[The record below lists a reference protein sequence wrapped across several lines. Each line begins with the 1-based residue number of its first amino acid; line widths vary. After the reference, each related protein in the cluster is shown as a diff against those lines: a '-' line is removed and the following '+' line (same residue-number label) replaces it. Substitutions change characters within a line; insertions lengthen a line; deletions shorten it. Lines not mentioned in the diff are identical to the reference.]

1 MSGIDL
7 LSLLQRWPGRW
18 RHAELWRIACGA
30 APPDGEV
37 IARSVLESISRPLDP
52 LEVFRRLLD
61 DGAFS
66 AAEALL
72 EYPPFADAVDD
83 TLIAL
88 GSELDLDNRRFQVRG
103 QFLSALDVLLM
114 RNQRAGSPI
123 AADDPRLAEALE
135 WSSHDKKRADRLLME
150 IENAVRDAEIERVA
164 LLRTRL
170 EERLARAGGDVPASW
185 RDAVERCLD
194 QRQMDI
200 AEALI
205 SGPFGDAA
213 DADGALPLPL
223 ENARFANISAAQL
236 CRWILGR
243 EAATSG
249 FFPRWDVL
257 SIDAANRS
265 LIETIERLAGAGTSV
280 DDVARLAGELQTRLN
295 VVAARAAVERFGDV
309 YRTALRG
316 LEDEA
321 CPVFAEGAVPFF
333 VAGEGAIPD
342 EATRGVPLAIVF
354 HTGRELQAPVGY
366 VRLTAWDIVR
376 CLVRPDDFGF
386 NLLRIL
392 ASQVSRHRFIPQ
404 RDRSPNN
411 WMARAR
417 SADARNVAERAN
429 RIPQLVSGAAG
440 VGKTSLLMSFL
451 DAFDGKGWTCR
462 FISDASQLRL
472 LGDPFNGGAAPGY
485 ALAIDNGHELTEET
499 LDRLLQHAAA
509 AGARLVVGGLPKL
522 RRQAPRS
529 LADDAYYRLS
539 LASFS
544 SLRRFAQRLF
554 DLSGHRVSDVVL
566 DRVAFCAAGRPA
578 LLYALVYALFLEL
591 AQRPVLSGA
600 PILVD
605 HVETAYCRNEF
616 RSAAKSILIAP
627 LETEPLANLVLAT
640 VLVIMELEIGRRGA
654 PDVELERV
662 LQWLETEDVRI
673 SAPELSDAVD
683 YLREL
688 ELVHAD
694 SAKRCV
700 TLSTT
705 GGGYLVTSLLPNDR
719 LQHFNSA
726 KALVI

>member
-1 MSGIDL
+1 MARRRRIKEGTHDRGIPRCYRLQGRRGTPRRCREPDRGQVALPESRDPGELAAQEGAGGGEGRRRERPHAARRGHELRPWRCRGSQCYRIARERAARRASLRLSAGQGLAGANQSPRSTRRAMSGIDL

-18 RHAELWRIACGA
+18 GHAELWRIACGA

-150 IENAVRDAEIERVA
+150 IENALRDAEIERVA
-164 LLRTRL
+164 LLRPRL
-170 EERLARAGGDVPASW
+170 PGRAARAGGDVPASW

-417 SADARNVAERAN
+417 SADARNVPERAN

-462 FISDASQLRL
+462 FIS
-472 LGDPFNGGAAPGY
+472 
-485 ALAIDNGHELTEET
+485 
-499 LDRLLQHAAA
+499 
-509 AGARLVVGGLPKL
+509 
-522 RRQAPRS
+522 
-529 LADDAYYRLS
+529 
-539 LASFS
+539 
-544 SLRRFAQRLF
+544 
-554 DLSGHRVSDVVL
+554 SDV
-566 DRVAFCAAGRPA
+566 F
-578 LLYALVYALFLEL
+578 
-591 AQRPVLSGA
+591 
-600 PILVD
+600 
-605 HVETAYCRNEF
+605 
-616 RSAAKSILIAP
+616 
-627 LETEPLANLVLAT
+627 
-640 VLVIMELEIGRRGA
+640 
-654 PDVELERV
+654 
-662 LQWLETEDVRI
+662 
-673 SAPELSDAVD
+673 
-683 YLREL
+683 
-688 ELVHAD
+688 
-694 SAKRCV
+694 
-700 TLSTT
+700 
-705 GGGYLVTSLLPNDR
+705 
-719 LQHFNSA
+719 
-726 KALVI
+726 